1 MGNSVVTAAQ
11 ENPMLADQIQT
22 DLTAAMKARDELRL
36 SVLRMAMAAIK
47 EAKVS
52 GTEVRELSD
61 DEVIAL
67 LAKEAKRREE
77 AAEAFEQGGRPESA
91 ARELAERD
99 VLAAYLPAPMSADE
113 LAGLVDEALA
123 EGGFDSPAQM
133 GLAMKAAMA
142 KVDGRADGKA
152 VSALVKARLTGG

>member
-1 MGNSVVTAAQ
+1 
-11 ENPMLADQIQT
+11 MLADQIQA
-22 DLTAAMKARDELRL
+22 DLTAAMKARDELSL
-36 SVLRMAMAAIK
+36 SVLRMALAAIK

-52 GTEVRELSD
+52 GDEVRDLSD
-61 DEVIAL
+61 DEVVAL

-77 AAEAFEQGGRPESA
+77 AAEAFAAGGRDESA

-99 VLAAYLPAPMSADE
+99 VLAAYLPAPMSEEE
-113 LAGLVDEALA
+113 LAGIVADALA
-123 EGGFDSPAQM
+123 EGGFSEPSQM

-142 KVDGRADGKA
+142 AVAGRADGKK